1 MTPDRSLSSTRFY
14 SALNLPDLLIFHSVP
29 LSASAGVC
37 QHTHVFLSRA
47 AIGSAPGQM
56 LPGCLL
62 PYFTLLSPDAHR
74 LIERCFQRM
83 VLRAR
88 SMVAAPCQ
96 MQGGGGQKRQ
106 EARLWLLQTQ
116 LSQMEW
122 MCSQV
127 ATVSS
132 VYTICSCR
140 SCWFCH
146 CSTQRTR
153 LSSRKT

>member
-1 MTPDRSLSSTRFY
+1 MHQLASASTRTSSFHEPRSLLHQDKRCQDASCPT
-14 SALNLPDLLIFHSVP
+14 LPCCPEMLIICF
-29 LSASAGVC
+29 
-37 QHTHVFLSRA
+37 
-47 AIGSAPGQM
+47 
-56 LPGCLL
+56 
-62 PYFTLLSPDAHR
+62 
-74 LIERCFQRM
+74 ERCFQRM

-88 SMVAAPCQ
+88 SMAAAPCQ

-146 CSTQRTR
+146 FSAQRTR
-153 LSSRKT
+153 LSSRKTEKRSCPRATVLCSCSSTRLAFFPD

>member
-1 MTPDRSLSSTRFY
+1 
-14 SALNLPDLLIFHSVP
+14 
-29 LSASAGVC
+29 
-37 QHTHVFLSRA
+37 
-47 AIGSAPGQM
+47 
-56 LPGCLL
+56 
-62 PYFTLLSPDAHR
+62 
-74 LIERCFQRM
+74 
-83 VLRAR
+83 
-88 SMVAAPCQ
+88 MVAAPCQ

-122 MCSQV
+122 M

-146 CSTQRTR
+146 FSAERTR
-153 LSSRKT
+153 LSSRKREKRRELLSSVLVPPLVWLFSPIEFGLFCTNPSFQSRVHHVTSSLLRQAAPFGKDPIANSGNAPRHVSRP